1 MRKRGS
7 LAELAFPTWRLLGLR
22 QQTDRTQ
29 APEVRALHV
38 PVRMRDGVDECDVGL
53 QARDVRG
60 VATLFE
66 GVARVCVCG
75 CPRIFMFPSWNQ
87 QAPVSFWSLT
97 REARVPVSSAKNRG
111 RICTTWL
118 LSFAVALNMAP
129 GTYDTGVK

>member
-53 QARDVRG
+53 QARDVRS

-66 GVARVCVCG
+66 GVARVCVWMSTDIYVCFLEPASAG
-75 CPRIFMFPSWNQ
+75 FILEFD
-87 QAPVSFWSLT
+87 T
-97 REARVPVSSAKNRG
+97 RGARPCVVYLK
-111 RICTTWL
+111 
-118 LSFAVALNMAP
+118 
-129 GTYDTGVK
+129 TGVGFARRGCCRLR